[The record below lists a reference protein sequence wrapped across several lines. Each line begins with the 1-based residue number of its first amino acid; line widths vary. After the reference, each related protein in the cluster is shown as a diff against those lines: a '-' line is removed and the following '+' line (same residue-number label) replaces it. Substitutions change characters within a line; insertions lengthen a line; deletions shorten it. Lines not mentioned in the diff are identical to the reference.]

1 MAPILPGHVKEQDTP
16 PQDVGEHERGADAQH
31 EREAEEQRE
40 GEAGKEVELDRDE
53 LGRCD
58 VNLADDSAD
67 ASCREVNPAEG
78 SEADLAEKPKVL
90 KVPFLP
96 LLGLLGRI
104 TASSRNI
111 MFTVDGW
118 PVAPTLSD
126 RAANM
131 FRVGVGVAAGAVGI
145 FFTESDAICRGPG
158 VRLWKPPAPGHCCCC
173 PPHCDHGSAGV
184 VGAAPCIHGN

>member
-1 MAPILPGHVKEQDTP
+1 MKEQDTP

-40 GEAGKEVELDRDE
+40 GEAGEEVELDRDE
-53 LGRCD
+53 LGRCG
-58 VNLADDSAD
+58 VNLADGSAD
-67 ASCREVNPAEG
+67 ASCREVNPTEA

-104 TASSRNI
+104 TASSPNVI
-111 MFTVDGW
+111 FTVDGW

-126 RAANM
+126 RAANV
-131 FRVGVGVAAGAVGI
+131 FRVGIGAIAGAVGI
-145 FFTESDAICRGPG
+145 FLTESNEICRGPG
-158 VRLWKPPAPGHCCCC
+158 VRL
-173 PPHCDHGSAGV
+173 
-184 VGAAPCIHGN
+184 